1 MMDRGFHHIY
11 LGLKAIIVKIYSMPN
26 LRLTTKEVWLN
37 RLDSWLVGVS
47 ERTMWPYYIYPLYTS
62 NKTIRGW
69 QVRFPS
75 VLQLTNSNKAF
86 MCSTLALRPC
96 KDVQGCVAGGENKS
110 LEIAIQHR
118 DNTISNNF
126 SYKFRCLI
134 L

>member
-1 MMDRGFHHIY
+1 MDRGFHHIY
-11 LGLKAIIVKIYSMPN
+11 LGLKSIIVNIYSMPN

-47 ERTMWPYYIYPLYTS
+47 ERRMWPYYIYPLYTS

-75 VLQLTNSNKAF
+75 VLQLTNSNKAI
-86 MCSTLALRPC
+86 MCSTL
-96 KDVQGCVAGGENKS
+96 GGENKS

-126 SYKFRCLI
+126 SYKFRRLI